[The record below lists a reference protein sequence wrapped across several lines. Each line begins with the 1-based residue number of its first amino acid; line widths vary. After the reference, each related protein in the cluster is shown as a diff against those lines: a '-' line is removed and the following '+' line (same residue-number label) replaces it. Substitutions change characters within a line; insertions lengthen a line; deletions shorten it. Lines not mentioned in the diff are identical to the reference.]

1 MICSPVHLT
10 RTDEIDG
17 IARLEVAH
25 MQIMVFQGKLWNF
38 CILMQSSVFPGLMS
52 GVLVNDDGFYL
63 PLYIISPIFKKFTL
77 TKILLKQN
85 ALLKIHRNS
94 HPSFCKPQ
102 LVKMF
107 TVESVL

>member
-1 MICSPVHLT
+1 MRT
-10 RTDEIDG
+10 RDETDG

-25 MQIMVFQGKLWNF
+25 MQIMGFQGKLWNF
-38 CILMQSSVFPGLMS
+38 YILMQSSVFPGLMS
-52 GVLVNDDGFYL
+52 GTLVNDNGLYL
-63 PLYIISPIFKKFTL
+63 HCIYFAPIFKKDTL

-85 ALLKIHRNS
+85 ALLKIHRNI